1 MKNDYK
7 YTINN
12 MQKRKREE
20 VHSSLK
26 WGMLVLVSLVC
37 IVLYVA
43 LDVG

>member
-1 MKNDYK
+1 MDSKYK
-7 YTINN
+7 HTINN

-37 IVLYVA
+37 IVLYMA